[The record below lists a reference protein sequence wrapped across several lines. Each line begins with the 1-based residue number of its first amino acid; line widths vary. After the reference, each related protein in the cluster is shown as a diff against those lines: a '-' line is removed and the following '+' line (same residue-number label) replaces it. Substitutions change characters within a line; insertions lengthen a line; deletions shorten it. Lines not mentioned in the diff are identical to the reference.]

1 MADLDLR
8 DAEVLEAL
16 ENDFPILSTPYA
28 IIGQLVDMSEK
39 EVIKRALR
47 LRQQGILRA
56 IHTRFAPRALGCEI
70 ALVIAAVGDDGV
82 DRAASVISAHPG
94 VCQNY
99 RRNHEFDL
107 WFTICLPPDSRL
119 GLEQTVRALAAEA
132 GIDRIHVLPALK
144 VYKAPGEPANGEDP
158 EPLIPDSDQ
167 QKFIRALQE
176 EIPLQPRPFDLLA
189 RKKNL
194 SPEELIA
201 FADAQHEAGR
211 IRSIGAL
218 TSSRRPAFATS
229 VMGVWRV
236 PEERLDEV
244 GSALA
249 AEDVVSS
256 CTRRPATPDWPY
268 NLFTIIQGRSV
279 DECEDAMKHLATTAG
294 IDDHKALFPLHEYK
308 RAKMILFPEELGE
321 WETPRVPD
329 ASRTA
334 VS

>member
-16 ENDFPILSTPYA
+16 ENDFPVLSTPYA

-56 IHTRFAPRALGCEI
+56 IHTRFVPRALGCEI
-70 ALVIAAVGDDGV
+70 ALVIASVGDDGV
-82 DRAASVISAHPG
+82 DRAASVINAHPG

-119 GLEQTVRALAAEA
+119 GIEQTVHALAAEA
-132 GIDRIHVLPALK
+132 GIDRIHILPALK
-144 VYKAPGEPANGEDP
+144 VYKGPGEPANGEDL
-158 EPLIPDSDQ
+158 EPFIPDPDQ

-176 EIPLQPRPFDLLA
+176 EIPLQPRPFDVLA
-189 RKKNL
+189 RKRNL

-201 FADAQHEAGR
+201 FATTQHEAGR
-211 IRSIGAL
+211 IRGIGAL
-218 TSSRRPAFATS
+218 TASRRPAFATS

-244 GSALA
+244 GPALA
-249 AEDVVSS
+249 SEEIVTS
-256 CTRRPATPDWPY
+256 CTRRPSAPDWPY

-279 DECEDAMKHLATTAG
+279 DECEDAMKHLATSTAV
-294 IDDHKALFPLHEYK
+294 DDYKALFPLHEYK
-308 RAKMILFPEELGE
+308 RVKMTLFPEELGE
-321 WETPRVPD
+321 WETPRVS
-329 ASRTA
+329 ATSRTA
-334 VS
+334 AS

>member
-16 ENDFPILSTPYA
+16 ENDFPILSTPFA

-56 IHTRFAPRALGCEI
+56 IHTRFVPRALGCEI

-119 GLEQTVRALAAEA
+119 GVEETVRSLAAEA
-132 GIDRIHVLPALK
+132 GIDRIHLLPSLK
-144 VYKAPGEPANGEDP
+144 VFKAPGDQANGEDI
-158 EPLIPDSDQ
+158 EPIIPDSDQ

-176 EIPLQPRPFDLLA
+176 EIPLQPRPFDVLA

-194 SPEELIA
+194 SPEDLIA
-201 FADAQHEAGR
+201 FATTQHDAGR
-211 IRSIGAL
+211 IRSISAV

-244 GSALA
+244 GNTLA

-256 CTRRPATPDWPY
+256 CTRRPSTPDWPY

-279 DECEDAMKHLATTAG
+279 DECEDRMKHLATTAG
-294 IDDHKALFPLHEYK
+294 IDDYKALFPLHEYK
-308 RAKMILFPEELGE
+308 RAKMILFPEELSE
-321 WETPRVPD
+321 WETPRVSD